1 MMCAPCCS
9 GLSVTEASELVL
21 ALTTEA
27 DAERAQQL
35 AQAVLE
41 RRLVAC
47 VSMHAVQ
54 SHYRWE
60 GALQCS
66 HEVQLLMKTSAQH
79 LDALRSVV
87 AELHSYDTPEWLSWP
102 ATSSPAYGAWALAE
116 LSLDAS
122 PPAP

>member
-1 MMCAPCCS
+1 M
-9 GLSVTEASELVL
+9 L

-27 DAERAQQL
+27 NAERAQQL
-35 AQAVLE
+35 AEALLE
-41 RRLVAC
+41 RQLVAC
-47 VSMHAVQ
+47 VSITPLQ
-54 SHYRWE
+54 SFYRWE

-116 LSLDAS
+116 LSSDAS
-122 PPAP
+122 PPAA